1 MFLKVHA
8 EEPLDTKTSMKN
20 TSEDQHVRLNCL
32 EHTISL
38 LIPWCSTLIFSGLT
52 QSHQAQ
58 MFFYFLLPCTL
69 FFTNQSKKR
78 FWECLA
84 GVMLV
89 PFTCSRRYQ
98 CTGCGL
104 WQWQTHV
111 GNESGCFLEWKEGP
125 RAPETLWWQCHCQCA
140 SSSAT
145 AREKGEMEI
154 KLDKRWTQSG

>member
-1 MFLKVHA
+1 
-8 EEPLDTKTSMKN
+8 MKN

-52 QSHQAQ
+52 QCHQTQ
-58 MFFYFLLPCTL
+58 RCFSTFFYPARFSLPTRVKNSFGSALQAWC
-69 FFTNQSKKR
+69 
-78 FWECLA
+78 
-84 GVMLV
+84 MLV

-104 WQWQTHV
+104 WQWQTHA

-140 SSSAT
+140 SSLAT